1 MNNSQQPAQK
11 RVNLVPLLN
20 TGAPAPAKRQLI
32 IPTTEALKP
41 APVSQSVPVTPV
53 GSEPSTSAPV
63 QQQPAYIPPTSAPVQ
78 QQPAYIPPTSAPV
91 QQQPAYMPP
100 TSAPVQQQPAYVPP
114 TSAPMQQPQP
124 AYVPPTSAP
133 VQQPQPAYVPPTSAP
148 VQQPQPAYMQPTSAP
163 VQQPQ
168 PAASPASEEMH
179 RIVAM
184 TVMQVLK
191 QLEQDYGINV
201 INRKPESQPAY
212 TPQGVA
218 PMQQPAYA
226 PQGTAPVQQPAYA
239 PQPAYGQ
246 PSPMPQYGQYGQPQ
260 QQVAPSKPWDGNP
273 RGIPGPW
280 NMIIAMRT
288 CIKRY
293 AEFKGRASR
302 SEFWFSMLFHGVVNF
317 LFMIL
322 IALSFDSPG
331 AMIGDA
337 VVWMLYNLGAATP
350 VIAAAFRRMH
360 DAGLS
365 ATKLWFYFIPLAGP
379 VIVILYLCRPS
390 TGPNEFGIAADYP
403 DPVGSK

>member
-32 IPTTEALKP
+32 IPTTDALKP

-63 QQQPAYIPPTSAPVQ
+63 QQQPAY
-78 QQPAYIPPTSAPV
+78 
-91 QQQPAYMPP
+91 MPP

-114 TSAPMQQPQP
+114 TSAP
-124 AYVPPTSAP
+124 
-133 VQQPQPAYVPPTSAP
+133 VQQPQPAYMPPTSAP
-148 VQQPQPAYMQPTSAP
+148 VQQPQPAYMPPTSAP

-201 INRKPESQPAY
+201 INRKPESQPACA
-212 TPQGVA
+212 PQGAA

-226 PQGTAPVQQPAYA
+226 PQGTAPVQQSAYA
-239 PQPAYGQ
+239 QQPAYGQ

>member
-1 MNNSQQPAQK
+1 MNNTQQPAPK
-11 RVNLVPLLN
+11 RVNLVPILGSN
-20 TGAPAPAKRQLI
+20 APEPAKRRLI
-32 IPTTEALKP
+32 IPTSDTLNP
-41 APVSQSVPVTPV
+41 APQQVSVPQT
-53 GSEPSTSAPV
+53 GSAPQPSAPV

-91 QQQPAYMPP
+91 QQQPAYAPQL
-100 TSAPVQQQPAYVPP
+100 SAPEQAPSQPASSPVP
-114 TSAPMQQPQP
+114 
-124 AYVPPTSAP
+124 
-133 VQQPQPAYVPPTSAP
+133 
-148 VQQPQPAYMQPTSAP
+148 
-163 VQQPQ
+163 
-168 PAASPASEEMH
+168 EDLN

-201 INRKPESQPAY
+201 VNRKQ
-212 TPQGVA
+212 A
-218 PMQQPAYA
+218 PTQQPTYA
-226 PQGTAPVQQPAYA
+226 PQVSAPVQQPSYAQQPAPVQQPAYA
-239 PQPAYGQ
+239 QQPVYGQ
-246 PSPMPQYGQYGQPQ
+246 QPPMQQFGYAQQP
-260 QQVAPSKPWDGNP
+260 VAPARPWDGTP

-302 SEFWFSMLFHGVVNF
+302 PEFWFAMLFHGVVNL

-365 ATKLWFYFIPLAGP
+365 AKKLWFYFIPLAGP
-379 VIVILYLCRPS
+379 IIVICDLCRPT
-390 TGPNEFGIAADYP
+390 TGPNEFGVAPDYP